1 MRKSVPR
8 SNSSRIRRSTSGGGI
23 SSGRPRLRTPGARD
37 NGDSTPI
44 ASRVMVGIS
53 GSRSHDGHADW
64 SRRRPRL
71 TRCVRAVSRAKEV
84 RSAGRRGRDLEA
96 ERAPLPHAALHPH
109 RAVVERHRVLHNR
122 EPEPGAALLARAR
135 LVDPVEALEHAREVG
150 GGDAGPGVAHLAP
163 RAPVALAHGH
173 GDLAALGVLDR
184 VVEEVREHLHQAHAI
199 GEHRHRL
206 GPLPHE
212 REPGASGRVAH
223 LHHLLGGER
232 AKVERLA
239 SQHHVRPLELGER
252 EEIVDEC
259 LEPHGLV
266 AHHAHE
272 RLAVLGVVEPALEQR
287 LGVAAQRGERRAE
300 LVRHVRH
307 EILPHAL
314 QRLALG
320 EVVEHEQHRARR
332 GPAERRGR
340 GARRAGARRPGL
352 QLPLHGAAGG
362 AGRPGQ
368 LGELILAHMSDGVAL
383 IDGADRVVHVNHR
396 FAELLDAPLRPAPGT
411 PFGAFTR
418 VPELAELARAARTT
432 GRTVEREL
440 KPWTTRTRPARAT
453 ATSLGGPAPSPV
465 LLVLHDLSESE
476 ALQRMRQDFVANVS
490 HELRTPLTSLRGYA
504 ETLLEG
510 GLDDAE
516 HREAFVRVMRDQ
528 AVRLQA
534 LVDDLLSLAELER
547 PDVMLRREPLDLRAL
562 AAEQMVQVRDAAA
575 RAGLA
580 LVLEGAE
587 PVPVLADR
595 VRLMQ
600 VLANLLDNAVKYT
613 ERGQVTVAVG
623 QRDGRAWCEVRDTGP
638 GIPAADLARV
648 FERFYRVDKA
658 RSREKGGTGLG
669 LAIVKHAVA
678 LHDGTV
684 GVESRVGEGSTF
696 RFEIPATP
704 PC

>member
-1 MRKSVPR
+1 MTALALTASQRRALKARAHQLSPVVQVGR
-8 SNSSRIRRSTSGGGI
+8 SGVSDAFVAE
-23 SSGRPRLRTPGARD
+23 LD
-37 NGDSTPI
+37 
-44 ASRVMVGIS
+44 
-53 GSRSHDGHADW
+53 
-64 SRRRPRL
+64 
-71 TRCVRAVSRAKEV
+71 RA
-84 RSAGRRGRDLEA
+84 LEA
-96 ERAPLPHAALHPH
+96 HEL
-109 RAVVERHRVLHNR
+109 VKI
-122 EPEPGAALLARAR
+122 R
-135 LVDPVEALEHAREVG
+135 L
-150 GGDAGPGVAHLAP
+150 
-163 RAPVALAHGH
+163 
-173 GDLAALGVLDR
+173 
-184 VVEEVREHLHQAHAI
+184 
-199 GEHRHRL
+199 
-206 GPLPHE
+206 
-212 REPGASGRVAH
+212 
-223 LHHLLGGER
+223 
-232 AKVERLA
+232 
-239 SQHHVRPLELGER
+239 
-252 EEIVDEC
+252 
-259 LEPHGLV
+259 
-266 AHHAHE
+266 
-272 RLAVLGVVEPALEQR
+272 
-287 LGVAAQRGERRAE
+287 RGERDDR
-300 LVRHVRH
+300 
-307 EILPHAL
+307 
-314 QRLALG
+314 
-320 EVVEHEQHRARR
+320 
-332 GPAERRGR
+332 
-340 GARRAGARRPGL
+340 
-352 QLPLHGAAGG
+352 
-362 AGRPGQ
+362 
-368 LGELILAHMSDGVAL
+368 ELILAHMSDGVAL